1 MKAHGEETPGNRGG
15 GGQGDASGVPLVHAT
30 DLKLCLII
38 LAGCAALYLG
48 TTQFEKVADLFAQD
62 VPPEFFPR
70 LLIWTIVV
78 LTVLLPFEHLY
89 LRRRQK
95 DIDRDRRKAVKPIAY
110 ITGALL
116 CVVVASISV
125 LGPWLTM
132 TLVCVALPTLWHER
146 RLKVVIPFAV
156 IFPALV
162 TLLFSRVLEVHFE
175 PGYVLPALSEAWQW
189 IR

>member
-1 MKAHGEETPGNRGG
+1 MKAHGEETPGGRSG
-15 GGQGDASGVPLVHAT
+15 GGQGDASGVPLIHGT
-30 DLKLCLII
+30 DLWLCLVI
-38 LAGCAALYLG
+38 LAGCAALYFG

-95 DIDRDRRKAVKPIAY
+95 DIDKDRRKAVRPIAY
-110 ITGALL
+110 VTAALL

-132 TLVCVALPTLWHER
+132 TLVCVALPLLWHER
-146 RLKVVIPFAV
+146 RLKVIIPFAV

-162 TLLFSRVLEVHFE
+162 TLLFSTVLEVHFE
-175 PGYVLPALSEAWQW
+175 PGYVLPALSEVGLW